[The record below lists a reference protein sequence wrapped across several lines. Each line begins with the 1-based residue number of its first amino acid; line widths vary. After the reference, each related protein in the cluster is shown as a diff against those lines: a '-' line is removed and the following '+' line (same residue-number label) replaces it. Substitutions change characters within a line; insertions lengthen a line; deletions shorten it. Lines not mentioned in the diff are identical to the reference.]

1 MSENFIATLL
11 EILTTTV
18 TRIAPLVEEG
28 RAALSASD
36 AASVHD
42 ALVKAEAATAA
53 LRSQVDAALAEAA
66 AR

>member
-18 TRIAPLVEEG
+18 TRIVPLVEEG
-28 RAALSASD
+28 RAVLSAGD

-42 ALVKAEAATAA
+42 ALVRAEAATAA